1 MGFGVAL
8 PNDESALEWIS
19 AGPRSAYS
27 GVSLN
32 CWMLKERDVSFSANV
47 LIVARAL
54 ALLRCVHRCA
64 NAERMIGLKRL
75 IERKRLARSKRSTVG
90 IDVLIRSLNAACML
104 YTKKTKCLEWGAVLV
119 LLGFRYGH
127 DLRLVVGV
135 QSRPFYAHAWAELDG
150 EVVGDESTLR
160 DQLAV
165 ILEI

>member
-1 MGFGVAL
+1 MGFGIEL
-8 PNDESALEWIS
+8 PNDESMLEWIG
-19 AGPRSAYS
+19 AGPSRAYS

-32 CWMLKERDVSFSANV
+32 CWMLKESDVSFSANV

-54 ALLRCVHRCA
+54 ALLHCVHRCA
-64 NAERMIGLKRL
+64 HAERMVGLKRL
-75 IERKRLARSKRSTVG
+75 IERKRLARSKRGKVCV
-90 IDVLIRSLNAACML
+90 DLLIRSLNAACML
-104 YTKKTKCLEWGAVLV
+104 YTKKTKCLEWGTVLV

-150 EVVGDESTLR
+150 EVVGDERTLR